1 MDWRKCASV
10 ARFAPPAATTDGPAE
25 PVLAMKAAVHGL
37 HRLFGAPAAAFSPLR
52 NAGMAALDGIP
63 ALKNLLVRHA
73 MQ

>member
-1 MDWRKCASV
+1 
-10 ARFAPPAATTDGPAE
+10 
-25 PVLAMKAAVHGL
+25 MKAAVHGL